1 MLNAVGAVAT
11 RLTGDCQ
18 ETQCLPNQF
27 DRKKVTKN
35 SKIRDALDL

>member
-1 MLNAVGAVAT
+1 M

-18 ETQCLPNQF
+18 GTQCLPNQF

-35 SKIRDALDL
+35 SKIRDALDLSAF